1 MLNLTTNRILQHLQD
16 DNSLAIVSP
25 FRTENSVQE
34 NNKLLRELKAKVR
47 SMNLGFSELKSKWVE
62 IDPSTNEQISSDE
75 RALMIYGISLAKAME
90 LGTQYKQSSIIY
102 KDAAKCAEICTMP
115 FIDAS
120 KKKHSIGK
128 VVRTFNVKSK
138 TPLNLDDAKE
148 IFAGRLSGPASK
160 AVKSNRPFTLK
171 EVCIVELPKGSMFSN
186 GEERYVDLLEFDV
199 SDSILS

>member
-1 MLNLTTNRILQHLQD
+1 MLFTKLGTILQHLQD

-25 FRTENSVQE
+25 FRTENSTQE

-62 IDPSTNEQISSDE
+62 IDPSSNEQISSDE

-115 FIDAS
+115 FIDAN
-120 KKKHSIGK
+120 KKKHNIGK
-128 VVRTFNVKSK
+128 VVRTFSMKSN
-138 TPLNLDDAKE
+138 TPLNLNDAKE
-148 IFAGRLSGPASK
+148 IFASHLSGPVSK

-171 EVCIVELPKGSMFSN
+171 EVCIVELPKGSIFSN
-186 GEERYVDLLEFDV
+186 SEERYIDVLEFDM
-199 SDSILS
+199 S